1 MGRTFWGGAIQ
12 PLLTLGVS
20 GCGRGLGDIM
30 VVGVRASEGGEQVMF
45 GLQSYG
51 IKNFKIFKKF
61 QVFFKK
67 FFKLQFPTESNETF
81 PAKMFSMKGNGS
93 FF

>member
-1 MGRTFWGGAIQ
+1 MIFYLTQGRVENWSLWNQTGRASECGRLMGRTVWGGAIQ

-51 IKNFKIFKKF
+51 IKNF
-61 QVFFKK
+61 
-67 FFKLQFPTESNETF
+67 
-81 PAKMFSMKGNGS
+81 
-93 FF
+93 